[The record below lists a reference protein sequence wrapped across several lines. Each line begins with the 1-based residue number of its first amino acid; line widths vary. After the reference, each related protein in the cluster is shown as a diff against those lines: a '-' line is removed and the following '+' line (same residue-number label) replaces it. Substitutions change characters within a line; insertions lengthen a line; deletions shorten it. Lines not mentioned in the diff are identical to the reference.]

1 MKINFSCSSALND
14 GNNYIASV
22 KYYYGRED
30 NPEESVYKHFGDTI
44 TFDISKHIDKFS
56 TTSRN
61 TL

>member
-1 MKINFSCSSALND
+1 MKIDYTCASALDD
-14 GNNYIASV
+14 GNNYIATI

-30 NPEESVYKHFGDTI
+30 NPEESVHYRFGETI
-44 TFDISKHIDKFS
+44 SFDISKHIKSFS